1 VSTKCWRGTSQYA
14 DGNHAR
20 SFKHIFTRV
29 LPLDCF
35 LSSSTSTPTHGFLLT
50 CILIYVSRASTSI
63 YDLFPKSV
71 VARLN
76 RLLEESLLYVL
87 AGSTSDD
94 VVLGLLVLSLSP
106 SKEADKTMDEK
117 PAEANPSATRLISIA
132 FQIGCTSG
140 LAASC
145 RSAADSTPDMQ
156 HRWMTKLMHRF
167 QLVRIGDL

>member
-1 VSTKCWRGTSQYA
+1 MSTKCWRGTSQYA
-14 DGNHAR
+14 DGNHDH

-35 LSSSTSTPTHGFLLT
+35 ISSSTSTPTHGFLLT

-117 PAEANPSATRLISIA
+117 PAEANPSATRLISMA
-132 FQIGCTSG
+132 FQIGMSG

-145 RSAADSTPDMQ
+145 RSAAESTTDMK
-156 HRWMTKLMHRF
+156 HPWMTKLMHRF